1 MFPNLGSLEP
11 IQELL
16 KQIFR
21 GWELG
26 IGTIDRHTTDDVTD
40 YHSFLQKHLLINH
53 QISSIVPGAGLVVN
67 KVDQT

>member
-11 IQELL
+11 IRELL

-21 GWELG
+21 GWDLG
-26 IGTIDRHTTDDVTD
+26 IGTIVRHTTDDVTY

-53 QISSIVPGAGLVVN
+53 QIASIVPGTGLVVN
-67 KVDQT
+67 KVDRA